1 MGLTPSAQ
9 DGTRLTVAKLLLKK
23 VVLWR
28 REIVACDLASK
39 DKPDIELCG
48 RFSGCPGVTF

>member
-1 MGLTPSAQ
+1 MGVTPSAQ

-28 REIVACDLASK
+28 REIVACGLAGK
-39 DKPDIELCG
+39 DKPDTELRG
-48 RFSGCPGVTF
+48 RFSGCPG